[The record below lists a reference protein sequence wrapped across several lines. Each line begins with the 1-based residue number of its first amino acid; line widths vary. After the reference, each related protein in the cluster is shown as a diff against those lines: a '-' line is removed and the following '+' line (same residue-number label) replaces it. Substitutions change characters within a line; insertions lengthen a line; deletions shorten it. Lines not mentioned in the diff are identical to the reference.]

1 MRPILD
7 LSFSPSPLKSAT
19 ETSSPSPMTSSSS
32 PTTAAD
38 ANPPSHQGAWLL
50 LWGKALDLALVEHDM
65 DLDVDALDGI
75 DEEEGNVAKTS
86 DGGDLIAKVDVA
98 GGFDEVHLVAI
109 RH

>member
-1 MRPILD
+1 
-7 LSFSPSPLKSAT
+7 
-19 ETSSPSPMTSSSS
+19 
-32 PTTAAD
+32 
-38 ANPPSHQGAWLL
+38 
-50 LWGKALDLALVEHDM
+50 M